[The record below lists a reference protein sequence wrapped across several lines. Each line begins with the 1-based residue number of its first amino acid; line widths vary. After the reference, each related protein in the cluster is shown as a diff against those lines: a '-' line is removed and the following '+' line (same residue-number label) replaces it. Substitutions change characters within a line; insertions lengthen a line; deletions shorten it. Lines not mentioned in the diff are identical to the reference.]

1 MHVWFKS
8 KENKAVDV
16 CMLPSSGDASGLP
29 CLVFSFGC
37 NLLCDHRKEGVDELQ
52 GLYHPQ
58 PQPQAHGAPHLR
70 EEAGQ
75 AELHELSP
83 CHHHLAGEAE
93 KKGGIVTVAS
103 SVKDMFCFRVCC
115 SAGQGTV
122 RELAAVHQI
131 FKVHQRAVT

>member
-1 MHVWFKS
+1 MIDS
-8 KENKAVDV
+8 KVRTIKAVDV

-75 AELHELSP
+75 AELQKISP

-93 KKGGIVTVAS
+93 KKGGICFVSVFVVVQGRGQSESWLPSIKSLKVT
-103 SVKDMFCFRVCC
+103 K
-115 SAGQGTV
+115 
-122 RELAAVHQI
+122 ELLPEIKLSQCN
-131 FKVHQRAVT
+131 T